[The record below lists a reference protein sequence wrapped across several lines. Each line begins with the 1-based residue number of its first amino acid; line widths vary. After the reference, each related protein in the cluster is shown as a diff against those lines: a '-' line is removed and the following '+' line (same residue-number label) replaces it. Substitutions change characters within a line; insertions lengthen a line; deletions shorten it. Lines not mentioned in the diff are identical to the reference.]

1 MQHTTEGD
9 HVKIWHSLTPLSWIY
24 GGVVGLRNMLFECGA
39 LRSESFD
46 IPVISVGNIT
56 VGGTGK
62 TPHTEYLIRLLSQ
75 KHQVAILSRGYKR
88 KTKGYH
94 LATNDTPMRDIGDEP
109 YQMKHK
115 YPFVH
120 MAVDKNRRRGIRR
133 LCDDDVQPPADVILL
148 DDAFQHRYVQPGVNI
163 LLMDYHRLI
172 YFDRLLPA
180 GRLRES
186 RSSSQRADIVIVT
199 KCPDYITPME
209 QHGIARSLEMQPW
222 QQLYYTRFGYGNLKS
237 LASILTGSFSSTED
251 LSPALPLGGF
261 CPPINGGT
269 EGGVKTIERGD
280 CPSAAP
286 AEGSAASPDIIPL
299 DDLKTSPY
307 NVLLL
312 TGIASP
318 QQMEYDLSKYCQF
331 ESLHFADH
339 HNFTHKNLV
348 QVDKKV
354 KELETTGK
362 TTIVVTTEKDATRLL
377 SYAQEHPDDDCLLCR
392 NRGAGFYVLPIEVE
406 FMNNQAEQFNQYILS
421 YVQKNSRN
429 STLSRRTHISKT

>member
-1 MQHTTEGD
+1 M
-9 HVKIWHSLTPLSWIY
+9 KIWHSLTPLSWIY
-24 GGVVGLRNMLFECGA
+24 GGVVGMRNMLFECGA

-237 LASILTGSFSSTED
+237 LASILTGSFE
-251 LSPALPLGGF
+251 
-261 CPPINGGT
+261 
-269 EGGVKTIERGD
+269 
-280 CPSAAP
+280 AP
-286 AEGSAASPDIIPL
+286 AEGKAIIPL